1 MRAIEREVS
10 VATLAA
16 SALGGK
22 IEILCIYVRLV
33 RPVSIIRYVGTNL
46 SCRSDYL
53 VIGKRT

>member
-22 IEILCIYVRLV
+22 IEILCICVRL
-33 RPVSIIRYVGTNL
+33 RPVSIMCYVGTNL